1 MTMIFKTKIPQTEIC
16 GLFNVTCQ
24 QALLFG
30 RVKRVSRERPCPN
43 RRAGSQAIFNDLWR
57 LGVLNLNLNHKN
69 DKK

>member
-16 GLFNVTCQ
+16 GLFNVACE

-30 RVKRVSRERPCPN
+30 RVKQVSQERACPN
-43 RRAGSQAIFNDLWR
+43 RKACSQAIFNDLWR
-57 LGVLNLNLNHKN
+57 LRVLNLNLNHKN